1 VTIQAITSLVSS
13 TPLPGLDT
21 ASQAKTAGFADM
33 LVEGAESADKSI
45 RNAEQK
51 IAAFAAGENIPP
63 HQVMMALED
72 ARMSFQLAL
81 QVRSKLVEGLQELMR
96 MQL

>member
-1 VTIQAITSLVSS
+1 MTIQAIESLISAA
-13 TPLPGLDT
+13 PLPVMG
-21 ASQAKTAGFADM
+21 AEPQAQAKGFADM
-33 LVEGAESADKSI
+33 LVEGVENTDKSI
-45 RNAEQK
+45 RDAEQNL
-51 IAAFAAGENIPP
+51 AAFASGESIPP

-81 QVRSKLVEGLQELMR
+81 QVRSKLVEGLQKLMR